1 MKQKEHD
8 DLLEWIDER
17 FLKSMARIH
26 CLSLINRGYR
36 HGYDIIKH
44 IKEKSDIEVSAG
56 MLYPVLQWLEENN
69 YVKGVW
75 KYEEGKP
82 GRKEYELTD
91 DGLELLKIARERLTE
106 LSANL
111 MEK

>member
-1 MKQKEHD
+1 MMMAGATAVQIGTAIYYRGVDVFKK
-8 DLLEWIDER
+8 IVDE
-17 FLKSMARIH
+17 AQ
-26 CLSLINRGYR
+26 
-36 HGYDIIKH
+36 
-44 IKEKSDIEVSAG
+44 E
-56 MLYPVLQWLEENN
+56 WLEENN